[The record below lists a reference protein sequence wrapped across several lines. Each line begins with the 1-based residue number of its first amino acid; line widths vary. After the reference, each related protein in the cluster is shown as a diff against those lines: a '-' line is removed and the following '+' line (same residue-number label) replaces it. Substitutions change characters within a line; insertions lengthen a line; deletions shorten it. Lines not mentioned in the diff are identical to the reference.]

1 MERAQ
6 RRVPAPFTLPRPFL
20 AAVVALSLLQ
30 AASLVAILLIVRS
43 LMDDIGSGGRA
54 VASLRPLGLLLGASI
69 VVNVAARFGE
79 FWFAEN
85 MGYAVV
91 RDLRMRMYGH
101 LQSMSPRQIQGRAR
115 GGLLLRFT
123 GDLSMLR
130 TWISRG
136 IGRGISA
143 SATVAAGIA
152 VIAVIDGRMAL
163 GLAGVLILGTGLAF
177 MLGPKLRRITKWVRK
192 KRSLLTSNIDEQ
204 VHALSVV
211 QVFGRLHGEF
221 GRLSRQNDSM
231 TRSLYRTSTVRGG
244 LLAVGTTTGWLGV
257 GVVLW
262 VGLLQVEAGRVTVG
276 ALATA
281 VLASRH
287 LAGSARRMATS
298 FDYWQ
303 RAQVS
308 RRKIVE
314 FMNSSGRPF
323 VEDDRPGMKVG
334 RGRIELRG
342 VSLSGAFHGI
352 DATVEGGRVVAIMG
366 PSGAGKSSLLSVIAG
381 LEEPSGGEVI
391 IDGQPMGEHSLASR
405 FRRIGMVSPDLPLMR
420 GTIARNIAYRH
431 KRADRSEIDRIVTL
445 CQLDRL
451 ITDLPGGLRFW
462 VYEGGRN
469 LSVGERQ
476 RIALA
481 RAMLGNPPILLLD
494 EPTTGLDPDSRHAV
508 RQAISRHQG
517 TILLVTHD
525 PEEAQMA
532 DEIWWLENGRIVD
545 AVPVELFRLGI
556 REHRRVGSR

>member
-1 MERAQ
+1 MPSRQ
-6 RRVPAPFTLPRPFL
+6 RRNPAPFGLPRPYL
-20 AAVVALSLLQ
+20 AAVVMLSLLQ
-30 AASLVAILLIVRS
+30 ALSLVAILLIVRR
-43 LMDDIGSGGRA
+43 LMDQIGDGSQS
-54 VASLRPLGLLLGASI
+54 VSLRPLGFLLGVGI

-143 SATVAAGIA
+143 AATMAAGIA
-152 VIAVIDGRMAL
+152 VVAVIDVRMAL
-163 GLAGVLILGTGLAF
+163 GLTGVLVLGTGLALR
-177 MLGPKLRRITKWVRK
+177 LGPKLRRITKWVRK

-204 VHALSVV
+204 MHALSVV
-211 QVFGRLHGEF
+211 QVFGRLGGEF
-221 GRLSRQNDSM
+221 DRLSRQNDSM

-244 LLAVGTTTGWLGV
+244 LLAAGAATGWMGV

-276 ALATA
+276 AVATA
-281 VLASRH
+281 LLAARH
-287 LAGSARRMATS
+287 LAGSARRLATS

-303 RAQVS
+303 RADVS

-323 VEDDRPGMKVG
+323 VDDDRPGMKVG
-334 RGRIELRG
+334 RGRIDLKD
-342 VSLSGAFHGI
+342 VSLSGALQGI
-352 DATVEGGRVVAIMG
+352 EATVEGGRMVAIMG

-381 LEEPSGGEVI
+381 LEDPSRGEVI
-391 IDGQPMGEHSLASR
+391 IDGQPMGEHNLASR
-405 FRRIGMVSPDLPLMR
+405 FRRIGIVSPDLPLMR
-420 GTIARNIAYRH
+420 GTIARNIAYRY
-431 KRADRSEIDRIVTL
+431 KRADRSQIDRIVTL

-451 ITDLPGGLRFW
+451 ITDLPGGLRYW

-494 EPTTGLDPDSRHAV
+494 EPTTGLDPDSRDAV

-532 DEIWWLENGRIVD
+532 DEVWWLEDGRIVD
-545 AVPVELFRLGI
+545 AVPVEVFRLGL
-556 REHRRVGSR
+556 RGRHRVGSR